1 MLITAHTHTH
11 PDIHSRTAALSK
23 TPALM
28 PLARNLAKTAIVLEL
43 MVRGAAAST
52 TTSTGASGGKDGEG
66 GAAAVVGA
74 TTGLAQLLGR
84 EEGELL
90 ALPVEVLHALART

>member
-1 MLITAHTHTH
+1 
-11 PDIHSRTAALSK
+11 
-23 TPALM
+23 M

-43 MVRGAAAST
+43 MVRGAAASS
-52 TTSTGASGGKDGEG
+52 TSSGSSSGGEDGEG
-66 GAAAVVGA
+66 GAAAVGGG

-84 EEGELL
+84 EELL